1 MSKLRLVLDTNV
13 LVSAVLMPRSAPAR
27 AVRYT
32 FAHGQVLVSADTVD
46 EITNVLRRPRF
57 DRYIDEDDRTAFL
70 AEIIRE
76 ALPVVIT
83 ERMAVCRDPKD
94 DKFLDLAVSGQAT
107 HIISGD
113 SDLLA
118 LHPFRGISIL
128 TPQDFLALP

>member
-27 AVRYT
+27 AVRYA

-46 EITNVLRRPRF
+46 EVTNVLRRPRF